1 MNSLKKVLIASTLGE
16 PQRMYP
22 MIRWSILEALFKGT
36 PVTTLLFAVWILL
49 IPLIDP
55 TTSLQWWQVI
65 AVEVSFLIGMLLFF
79 LISLRT
85 YSKTFSDGYQITA
98 DGRIRLANQMRQLPM
113 GFYNKRDPG
122 EIGEYM
128 SSDYGQVEFLITH
141 FIPQAISGYFVPLI
155 TLIFFTI
162 LNWKIGL
169 LATSVIILSY
179 PLFYVSGRLISHLG
193 VQLQTVKRNTSS
205 RMIEYVLGIKL
216 IKAFNLGGTA
226 FTRLEH
232 TVNELKRQSIRVEL
246 LPSPI
251 ISLAGLLLNLGTVL
265 VALFGFLLMQ
275 RGEISLLLYVM
286 FLLTSL
292 SIYAPL
298 LQSFQFNALI
308 QFLSLSSDRIY
319 DLVRLPVQEQGAIE
333 TVESTDLELSHIS
346 FSYNEQAVLEDVD
359 MHIPAKSFIALV
371 GPSGSGKTTI
381 TRLIARFWDPDAGK
395 ISLGGRDLRD
405 YTIDALL
412 SQIAVVFQ
420 DVYLFHDTIKN
431 NILIGKEDATDAEIE
446 AAARKAQCHDFIM
459 KLPKGYDTEVGE
471 GGSSLSGG
479 EKQRIS
485 IARAILK
492 EASIVLL
499 DEATAS
505 LDPENEIHIQ
515 EAISQLVKD
524 KTVVVIAHRLWTVR
538 EADQIYVLDK
548 GRVVQHGK
556 HDELLAQ
563 TEGVYRHLWDEQQRI
578 KGWKF

>member
-36 PVTTLLFAVWILL
+36 PVTTLLFAVLILL
-49 IPLIDP
+49 MPLVDP
-55 TTSLQWWQVI
+55 ATSLQWWQVI
-65 AVEVSFLIGMLLFF
+65 AVEVSFLVGMLLFF

-85 YSKTFSDGYQITA
+85 YNKTFSDGYQITA

-169 LATSVIILSY
+169 LATSVIVLSY
-179 PLFYVSGRLISHLG
+179 PLFYVSGQLVSHLG
-193 VQLQTVKRNTSS
+193 ARLQTVKRNTSS
-205 RMIEYVLGIKL
+205 RMIEYILGIKL

-246 LPSPI
+246 LPAPTL
-251 ISLAGLLLNLGTVL
+251 SLAGLLLNIGSVL
-265 VALFGFLLMQ
+265 VALVGFLLMQ
-275 RGEISLLLYVM
+275 QGEISMLLYIM
-286 FLLTSL
+286 FLLGSL
-292 SIYAPL
+292 GLYAPL

-319 DLVRLPVQEQGAIE
+319 DLVRLPVQEQGTIE
-333 TVESTDLELSHIS
+333 TVPTTDLELSHVS
-346 FSYNEQAVLEDVD
+346 FSYNEQAVLKEVD

-381 TRLIARFWDPDAGK
+381 TRLIARFWDPASGK
-395 ISLGGRDLRD
+395 ITLGGHDLRD

-420 DVYLFHDTIKN
+420 MPKLKLRRARHNVM
-431 NILIGKEDATDAEIE
+431 IL
-446 AAARKAQCHDFIM
+446 
-459 KLPKGYDTEVGE
+459 L
-471 GGSSLSGG
+471 
-479 EKQRIS
+479 
-485 IARAILK
+485 
-492 EASIVLL
+492 
-499 DEATAS
+499 
-505 LDPENEIHIQ
+505 
-515 EAISQLVKD
+515 
-524 KTVVVIAHRLWTVR
+524 
-538 EADQIYVLDK
+538 
-548 GRVVQHGK
+548 
-556 HDELLAQ
+556 
-563 TEGVYRHLWDEQQRI
+563 
-578 KGWKF
+578 

>member
-36 PVTTLLFAVWILL
+36 PVTTLLFAVLILL
-49 IPLIDP
+49 MPLVDP
-55 TTSLQWWQVI
+55 ATSLQWWQVI
-65 AVEVSFLIGMLLFF
+65 AVEVSFLVGMLLFF

-85 YSKTFSDGYQITA
+85 YNKTFSDGYQITA

-169 LATSVIILSY
+169 LATSVIVLSY
-179 PLFYVSGRLISHLG
+179 PLFYVSGQLVSHLG
-193 VQLQTVKRNTSS
+193 ARLQTVKRNTSS
-205 RMIEYVLGIKL
+205 RMIEYILGIKL

-246 LPSPI
+246 LPAPTL
-251 ISLAGLLLNLGTVL
+251 SLAGLLLNIGSVL
-265 VALFGFLLMQ
+265 VALVGFLLMQ
-275 RGEISLLLYVM
+275 RGEISMLLYIM
-286 FLLTSL
+286 FLLGSL
-292 SIYAPL
+292 GLYAPL

-319 DLVRLPVQEQGAIE
+319 DLVRLPVQEQGTIE
-333 TVESTDLELSHIS
+333 TVPTTDLELSHVS
-346 FSYNEQAVLEDVD
+346 FSYNEQAVLKEVD

-381 TRLIARFWDPDAGK
+381 TRLIARFWDPASGK
-395 ISLGGRDLRD
+395 ITLGGHDLRD

-431 NILIGKEDATDAEIE
+431 NLLIGKEDATDAEIE
-446 AAARKAQCHDFIM
+446 AAARKSQCHDFIM

-471 GGSSLSGG
+471 GGLFRGAKNNASRLQEPSSRRHRSYFSMRQLLRSTLRM
-479 EKQRIS
+479 KYIS
-485 IARAILK
+485 R
-492 EASIVLL
+492 
-499 DEATAS
+499 
-505 LDPENEIHIQ
+505 
-515 EAISQLVKD
+515 
-524 KTVVVIAHRLWTVR
+524 R
-538 EADQIYVLDK
+538 
-548 GRVVQHGK
+548 
-556 HDELLAQ
+556 LLAN
-563 TEGVYRHLWDEQQRI
+563 W
-578 KGWKF
+578 

>member
-1 MNSLKKVLIASTLGE
+1 MNSLKRVLIASTLGE
-16 PQRMYP
+16 PKRMYP
-22 MIRWSILEALFKGT
+22 MLRWSILEALFKGT
-36 PVTTLLFAVWILL
+36 PETTLLFAVLILL

-55 TTSLQWWQVI
+55 TTPLQWWQVVAI
-65 AVEVSFLIGMLLFF
+65 EVSFCVGMLLFF

-85 YSKTFSDGYQITA
+85 YNKTFSDGYEITA
-98 DGRIRLANQMRQLPM
+98 RGRIRLANQMRQLPM

-169 LATSVIILSY
+169 LAISVVVVSY
-179 PLFYVSGRLISHLG
+179 PIFYVSAKLVSNLG
-193 VQLQTVKRNTSS
+193 KQLQTAKRSASS
-205 RMIEYVLGIKL
+205 RMIEYILGIKL
-216 IKAFNLGGTA
+216 IKAFNLGGA
-226 FTRLEH
+226 SFTRLEH
-232 TVNELKRQSIRVEL
+232 TISELKHQSIRVEL

-265 VALFGFLLMQ
+265 VALLGFLLMQ

-286 FLLTSL
+286 FLLASL
-292 SIYAPL
+292 GIYAPL
-298 LQSFQFNALI
+298 IQSFQFNALI

-319 DLVRLPVQEQGAIE
+319 DLVQLPTQTQGKVDTIASTEIE
-333 TVESTDLELSHIS
+333 FTNVS
-346 FSYNEQAVLEDVD
+346 FSYNQQSVLQEIN

-371 GPSGSGKTTI
+371 GPSGSGKTTL
-381 TRLIARFWDPDAGK
+381 TRLIARFWDPSSGT
-395 ISLGGRDLRD
+395 ITLGGRDLRD
-405 YTIDALL
+405 YTTDALL

-431 NILIGKEDATDAEIE
+431 NLLIGKEDASDVEIE
-446 AAARKAQCHDFIM
+446 AAARMAQCHDFIM
-459 KLPKGYDTEVGE
+459 KLPKGYDTEGGE
-471 GGSSLSGG
+471 GGSTLSGG

-492 EASIVLL
+492 DASIVLL

-515 EAISQLVKD
+515 EAISQLVKN
-524 KTVVVIAHRLWTVR
+524 KTVIVIAHRLWTVR

-556 HDELLAQ
+556 HDELIAQ
-563 TEGVYRHLWDEQQRI
+563 ADGVYRHLWDEQQRI